1 MWFFQIIMF
10 DFYGVLEKSMNH
22 KLKVP
27 EIFPILGLCNQI
39 GNNVDFMVILAIKFF
54 YRFIYHVATN
64 QFEVELHFVS

>member
-27 EIFPILGLCNQI
+27 EISPILGLCNQI
-39 GNNVDFMVILAIKFF
+39 GNNVDLYGYFGNKIFL
-54 YRFIYHVATN
+54 
-64 QFEVELHFVS
+64 